1 VHKVAEVLKELRV
14 FQEPQE
20 PLVLRVQGDRKE
32 HRVAK
37 VLEVLQ
43 VLRDR
48 LDLRVLKGLRVHR
61 GMVVTKVR

>member
-1 VHKVAEVLKELRV
+1 MHKVAQVLKELRV

-20 PLVLRVQGDRKE
+20 LLVLRVQGDRKE

-37 VLEVLQ
+37 VLEVLL